1 MAKKEIYTWHDTLKS
16 VSYQLKRIADSLESI
31 EDQNDMHREPI
42 RKIEQESIRKTS
54 SKLTDF
60 INNLSQN

>member
-1 MAKKEIYTWHDTLKS
+1 MAKKEVYTWHDTLKS